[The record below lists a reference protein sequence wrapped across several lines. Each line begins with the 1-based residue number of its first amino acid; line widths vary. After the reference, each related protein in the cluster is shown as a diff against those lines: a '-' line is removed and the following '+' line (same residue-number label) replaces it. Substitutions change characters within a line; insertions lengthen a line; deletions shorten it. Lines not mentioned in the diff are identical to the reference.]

1 MTVIQ
6 TNFIKGRMNK
16 SVDERLLPPGE
27 YVDAQNVRLGSTED
41 TEIGSVE
48 NSKGNSL
55 LAELVYDGVVLDPA
69 TTKCIGTLEDGVNN
83 TIYWFVHDSNNAQ
96 SATGIVD
103 MIVSYNVINNNLI
116 YHVISTSV
124 LNFNP
129 SYLINAVNKIDNLLF
144 FTDNINPPRCINV
157 ERAYLP
163 PTALDVDQITAAELN
178 VIKAPPMS
186 APTVNLLQSGQE
198 ENFLKKNIIS
208 FAYRYQ
214 YLDNEYSAISQ
225 FSDIAFVPD
234 FFSLNTSDLSN
245 SGMENVYNTA
255 EISFNTGS
263 KLVKEID
270 LLFKYANQPGVYVI
284 EKFNKGI
291 LGWSNNITRTQSFRH
306 NQIYTALGD
315 NQLTRLFDNV
325 PRTAK
330 SQTIMANRLM
340 YGNYVDGYNVNS
352 QLNYTVALNRE
363 LINLNEFTGVLS
375 NGAYTID
382 ISKTITNSV
391 ATFDYTDIDSPDSL
405 KKDSQ
410 IGFQFNFRS
419 ADFDAPGG
427 GAPPYAANQVLTE
440 ITFTIT
446 LNQDY
451 NSIYDFFN
459 GTFVAQQVS
468 SGVAGPFMTNNPCN
482 ETTFTDILNCAI
494 ADQSTFLHSYSG
506 IDNRDE
512 GIKITTSP
520 GSSSVSLQL
529 VAAEFDDSTSGAAT
543 TDMYGYYQFTA
554 AQSDYSSRG
563 NRKSLHSN
571 RNYDVGIVYMD
582 EYLRST
588 TALTSP
594 NNTIYVQPSSSIT
607 ANSLK
612 VTIPT
617 TMNPPSWASKYKFVV
632 KRAEDTYE
640 TIYSVIAFDDDSTNS
655 VWIRL
660 EGDNQ
665 VKTKKGDTLVV
676 KADVSGPLNTIVT
689 TKVLAIES
697 KANNFLTP
705 EASQG
710 IGSNAPFISEPAGLY
725 MNLKPQ
731 GFTITDDVNG
741 FFDSGQIGGRSGK
754 RGGPAAKAGI
764 PCFKEVIDAGTGA
777 TQVENIDIPEG
788 SLVNFALRFNRN
800 ASDGGFLVGSSEQKT
815 YDYNRTVVASQDY
828 NSMFEFVNGEGI
840 DFTEGVA
847 SGTGTQPTNAY
858 TNTVGNLASDFDN
871 VVFQPSSP
879 AENKYRFYTVA
890 AATPATGPQTPTT
903 NGAKLTLG
911 LVSGNGGDSGQRTRI
926 EGQIT
931 INIGT
936 ASLILETQPLNADL
950 DIYYENDEVFEITGG
965 FHQSGSKTGDQNQ
978 TGAQAGIVNLGFFD
992 CFSFGNGV
1000 ESYKYLDDLDGS
1012 SFNLGQRTTSVSE
1025 EDYKEA
1031 NRYAGVTYSGLYNA
1045 NTNINRFNEFNL
1057 SDGNFKDLEKSFG
1070 DIEVLHSFE
1079 TNLLVLQEDKIS
1091 NVLLSKQALQAAEG
1105 SGIVATST
1113 AVLGTQVARIEE
1125 YGISNNPESF
1135 AAYGDSRYFTDTK
1148 RGAVIQLKGTGG
1160 VSDRL
1165 TLISELGMRSYFR
1178 DNFIAYPDTQ
1188 KIGGF
1193 DPYMNEY
1200 VLSSNTVGLPNAYQ
1214 ATTEIPVSCG
1224 AVFGPA
1230 EYSDPIIYNVDL
1242 GEAQGNV
1249 VVDYKITGTVTIA
1262 YEWSSV
1268 TGSVPGATGV
1278 GSFNFN
1284 KTTSTPTNLKITIT
1298 PTGSYTARIQVA
1310 CPTVSELT
1318 IVSVALGSAS
1328 DDGLFIHDE
1337 FYWSDGTTV
1346 SPVESTQTSF
1356 SFSPFSTNRLARY
1369 TSITGLESEGIFP
1382 PSGAAVRMAS
1392 NKIDFDT
1399 LNFTPSSGY
1408 SGAIPT
1414 PPPAPDYFSFLVS
1427 NTLYTSSQTDIN
1439 ALVAAAT
1446 AAGND
1451 IDTVTNPS
1459 TGYYEA
1465 SFTYNNPSNQTY
1477 LYLIYN
1483 YAGVAST
1490 TLTFGATS
1498 LIACC
1503 TGASGPY
1510 YLNSASFATAT
1521 SIFTDSGLTTLAT
1534 DGFYKSGSTVREL
1547 SSGVLG
1553 TAATCSTCNYIYIS
1567 AVRSST
1573 TDLCTNN
1580 YVMTV
1585 QAQTVSNN
1593 AFASVTAGD
1602 VLTVLPAGLP
1612 GFIAYSAVSGE
1623 DTATGTTYRI
1633 AQVNA
1638 SGEIITLY
1646 YGGTGVCGNPL

>member
-1135 AAYGDSRYFTDTK
+1135 TAYGDSRYFTDTK

-1318 IVSVALGSAS
+1318 IVNVALGSVS

-1399 LNFTPSSGY
+1399 LNFTPSAGY
-1408 SGAIPT
+1408 SGSI
-1414 PPPAPDYFSFLVS
+1414 PPAADKFSFLVS
-1427 NTLYTSSQTDIN
+1427 NTLYTSSQADIN

-1446 AAGND
+1446 D
-1451 IDTVTNPS
+1451 ITTVTNPS

-1503 TGASGPY
+1503 TGASGTY

>member
-27 YVDAQNVRLGSTED
+27 YVDALNVRLGSTED

-55 LAELVYDGVVLDPA
+55 IAELTYDGQALSSSA
-69 TTKCIGTLEDGVNN
+69 KCIGVLEDGANN
-83 TIYWFVHDSNNAQ
+83 TIYWFVHDSDNPM
-96 SATGIVD
+96 SATKIVD
-103 MIVSYNVINNNLI
+103 MIVSYNVINNNLV

-129 SYLINAVNKIDNLLF
+129 TYLINGVNKIDELLF

-157 ERAYLP
+157 TRAYLP

-186 APTVNLLQSGQE
+186 APTINLLQSGQE
-198 ENFLKKNIIS
+198 ENFLEKNIVS
-208 FAYRYQ
+208 FAYRYR
-214 YLDNEYSAISQ
+214 YLDDEYSAISQ
-225 FSDIAFVPD
+225 FSDIAFVPS

-245 SGMENVYNTA
+245 AGMENAFNTA
-255 EISFNTGS
+255 EVTFNTGS

-291 LGWSNNITRTQSFRH
+291 LGWSNNINRTEVFRH
-306 NQIYTALGD
+306 NQIYTALSD

-340 YGNYVDGYNVNS
+340 YGNYVDGYNVNN
-352 QLNYTVALNRE
+352 QLNYTVSQQSE
-363 LINLNEFTGVLS
+363 VINLQEFTGVLS
-375 NGAYTID
+375 TGTYTFD
-382 ISKTITNSV
+382 ISKNINDSV
-391 ATFDYTDIDSPDSL
+391 ATFDFSNIDNAASL
-405 KKDSQ
+405 KQDSQ
-410 IGFQFNFRS
+410 IGFQFNFQS
-419 ADFDAPGG
+419 TDFDAPGG
-427 GAPPYAANQVLTE
+427 GAAPGTPNQATTS

-451 NSIYDFFN
+451 NSIYDLFS
-459 GTFVAQQVS
+459 GTFANEQIGTATTIVT
-468 SGVAGPFMTNNPCN
+468 GPFNTNNPCN
-482 ETTFTDILNCAI
+482 GATLTDILNCAI
-494 ADQSTFLHSYSG
+494 TDQAPNIHTYSG
-506 IDNRDE
+506 IDGRDE
-512 GIKITTSP
+512 PIRITTNP

-529 VAAEFDDSTSGAAT
+529 VAAEFDDPAVAPNP
-543 TDMYGYYQFTA
+543 DMFGYYKFTA
-554 AQSDYSSRG
+554 AQADYSSNG

-588 TALTSP
+588 TALTSRS
-594 NNTIYVQPSSSIT
+594 NTIYIPPVSSVT
-607 ANSLK
+607 ANSLRIN
-612 VTIPT
+612 IPS
-617 TMNPPSWASKYKFVV
+617 TMTPPTWASKYKFVV

-665 VKTKKGDTLVV
+665 VKAKEGDFLIV
-676 KADVSGPLNTIVT
+676 KADISGPLNTVVK

-710 IGSNAPFISEPAGLY
+710 IGTNSSFISEPAGLY

-731 GFTITDDVNG
+731 GFTITDNTNG
-741 FFDSGQIGGRSGK
+741 FFDSGQEGGRSGK
-754 RGGPAAKAGI
+754 RGGPAAVAGV
-764 PCFKEVIDAGTGA
+764 PCFREVVNSSTGV
-777 TQVENIDIPEG
+777 TEVENIAIPEG
-788 SLVNFALRFNRN
+788 SLVNFAIRFNRN
-800 ASDGGFLVGSSEQKT
+800 SSDGGFLVGSSDQKT

-828 NSMFEFVNGEGI
+828 NSLFEFVNGEGI

-847 SGTGTQPTNAY
+847 SGIGTQPGNVY
-858 TNTVGNLASDFDN
+858 TNIIGDLNNLENPTAPYQPNGDN
-871 VVFQPSSP
+871 RYQ
-879 AENKYRFYTVA
+879 FYTVSA
-890 AATPATGPQTPTT
+890 GTPPATGVQSVGTAGT
-903 NGAKLTLG
+903 KLTLG
-911 LVSGNGGDSGQRTRI
+911 LISGTGGDSGQRTRV
-926 EGQIT
+926 EGQVT

-936 ASLILETQPLNADL
+936 ASLILETEPLNADL
-950 DIYYENDEVFEITGG
+950 DIYYENDEVFDITGG

-978 TGAQAGIVNLGFFD
+978 TAVQPAIVNLGFFD
-992 CFSFGNGV
+992 CFAFGNGV
-1000 ESYKYLDDLDGS
+1000 ESYKYLDELDGS
-1012 SFNLGQRTTSVSE
+1012 SFTLGQRTTSVSE

-1031 NRYAGVTYSGLYNA
+1031 NRYASITYSGIYNA
-1045 NTNINRFNEFNL
+1045 DTNINRFNEFNL

-1070 DIEVLHSFE
+1070 DINVLHSFE

-1091 NVLLSKQALQAAEG
+1091 NVLLSKQALQAAQG
-1105 SGIVATST
+1105 AGVVATST
-1113 AVLGTQVARIEE
+1113 AVLGTQLARIEE

-1135 AAYGDSRYFTDTK
+1135 AAYGDSRYFTDTS

-1160 VSDRL
+1160 VNDKL

-1178 DNFIAYPDTQ
+1178 DNFIQYPDTQ
-1188 KIGGF
+1188 KIGAF

-1200 VLSSNTVGLPNAYQ
+1200 VLSSNTIGLPNAYQ
-1214 ATTEIPVSCG
+1214 ANTEIPVQCG
-1224 AVFGPA
+1224 AKFGA
-1230 EYSDPIIYNVDL
+1230 YEYDDPIIYNVNL

-1249 VVDYKITGTVTIA
+1249 IVSYIITGTVAID
-1262 YEWSSV
+1262 YEWSSTTGNIPAA
-1268 TGSVPGATGV
+1268 TGS

-1284 KTTSTPTNLKITIT
+1284 KNTSTPTNLKITVT
-1298 PTGSYTARIQVA
+1298 PTGSYTAGFIVG
-1310 CPTVSELT
+1310 CPTVNELT
-1318 IVSVALGSAS
+1318 IINVALGSVS

-1337 FYWSDGTTV
+1337 FYWNDGTTT
-1346 SPVESTQTSF
+1346 SPVESVQTSF
-1356 SFSPFSTNRLARY
+1356 SFTPFDTNRLARY
-1369 TSITGLESEGIFP
+1369 TSITGIESEGLFP
-1382 PSGAAVRMAS
+1382 PNNATVYMAS

-1399 LNFTPSSGY
+1399 LVFSPASGY
-1408 SGAIPT
+1408 PGPT
-1414 PPPAPDYFSFLVS
+1414 IPPAADKFSFLVS
-1427 NTLYTSSQTDIN
+1427 NTLYTSSQADIN

-1446 AAGND
+1446 D
-1451 IDTVTNPS
+1451 ITAVTNPS

-1465 SFTYNNPSNQTY
+1465 NFTYNNPTNQTY

-1483 YAGVAST
+1483 YAGVAPI
-1490 TLTFGATS
+1490 TLNFGATS

-1503 TGASGPY
+1503 LGSSASY
-1510 YLNSASFATAT
+1510 YLNTASFTTAT
-1521 SIFTDSGLTTLAT
+1521 SVYTDANLTSLAA
-1534 DGFYKSGSTVREL
+1534 DGFYKDSSGNVREQ
-1547 SSGVLG
+1547 SSGIL
-1553 TAATCSTCNYIYIS
+1553 TATSSCVTCNYIYIS

-1580 YVMTV
+1580 YIMSV
-1585 QAQTVSNN
+1585 QAQTTTNH
-1593 AFASVTAGD
+1593 AFASVTPGD
-1602 VLTVLPAGLP
+1602 VLSVLPAGLP
-1612 GFIAYSAVSGE
+1612 GFIAYSAVNGE

-1646 YGGTGVCGNPL
+1646 YGGTGVCGAPL

>member
-1 MTVIQ
+1 
-6 TNFIKGRMNK
+6 
-16 SVDERLLPPGE
+16 
-27 YVDAQNVRLGSTED
+27 
-41 TEIGSVE
+41 
-48 NSKGNSL
+48 
-55 LAELVYDGVVLDPA
+55 
-69 TTKCIGTLEDGVNN
+69 
-83 TIYWFVHDSNNAQ
+83 
-96 SATGIVD
+96 
-103 MIVSYNVINNNLI
+103 
-116 YHVISTSV
+116 
-124 LNFNP
+124 
-129 SYLINAVNKIDNLLF
+129 
-144 FTDNINPPRCINV
+144 
-157 ERAYLP
+157 
-163 PTALDVDQITAAELN
+163 
-178 VIKAPPMS
+178 
-186 APTVNLLQSGQE
+186 
-198 ENFLKKNIIS
+198 
-208 FAYRYQ
+208 
-214 YLDNEYSAISQ
+214 
-225 FSDIAFVPD
+225 
-234 FFSLNTSDLSN
+234 
-245 SGMENVYNTA
+245 
-255 EISFNTGS
+255 
-263 KLVKEID
+263 
-270 LLFKYANQPGVYVI
+270 
-284 EKFNKGI
+284 
-291 LGWSNNITRTQSFRH
+291 
-306 NQIYTALGD
+306 
-315 NQLTRLFDNV
+315 
-325 PRTAK
+325 
-330 SQTIMANRLM
+330 M
-340 YGNYVDGYNVNS
+340 Y
-352 QLNYTVALNRE
+352 
-363 LINLNEFTGVLS
+363 
-375 NGAYTID
+375 
-382 ISKTITNSV
+382 
-391 ATFDYTDIDSPDSL
+391 
-405 KKDSQ
+405 
-410 IGFQFNFRS
+410 
-419 ADFDAPGG
+419 
-427 GAPPYAANQVLTE
+427 
-440 ITFTIT
+440 
-446 LNQDY
+446 
-451 NSIYDFFN
+451 
-459 GTFVAQQVS
+459 
-468 SGVAGPFMTNNPCN
+468 
-482 ETTFTDILNCAI
+482 
-494 ADQSTFLHSYSG
+494 
-506 IDNRDE
+506 
-512 GIKITTSP
+512 
-520 GSSSVSLQL
+520 
-529 VAAEFDDSTSGAAT
+529 
-543 TDMYGYYQFTA
+543 
-554 AQSDYSSRG
+554 
-563 NRKSLHSN
+563 
-571 RNYDVGIVYMD
+571 
-582 EYLRST
+582 
-588 TALTSP
+588 
-594 NNTIYVQPSSSIT
+594 
-607 ANSLK
+607 
-612 VTIPT
+612 
-617 TMNPPSWASKYKFVV
+617 
-632 KRAEDTYE
+632 KR
-640 TIYSVIAFDDDSTNS
+640 
-655 VWIRL
+655 
-660 EGDNQ
+660 Q
-665 VKTKKGDTLVV
+665 
-676 KADVSGPLNTIVT
+676 
-689 TKVLAIES
+689 
-697 KANNFLTP
+697 
-705 EASQG
+705 
-710 IGSNAPFISEPAGLY
+710 
-725 MNLKPQ
+725 
-731 GFTITDDVNG
+731 
-741 FFDSGQIGGRSGK
+741 
-754 RGGPAAKAGI
+754 
-764 PCFKEVIDAGTGA
+764 
-777 TQVENIDIPEG
+777 
-788 SLVNFALRFNRN
+788 
-800 ASDGGFLVGSSEQKT
+800 
-815 YDYNRTVVASQDY
+815 
-828 NSMFEFVNGEGI
+828 
-840 DFTEGVA
+840 
-847 SGTGTQPTNAY
+847 Y

-1503 TGASGPY
+1503 TGASGTY

>member
-96 SATGIVD
+96 SATGKVD

-163 PTALDVDQITAAELN
+163 PTVLDVDQITAAELN

-427 GAPPYAANQVLTE
+427 GAPPGTPNQALTE

-494 ADQSTFLHSYSG
+494 ADQSSFLHSYSG

-529 VAAEFDDSTSGAAT
+529 VAAEFDDSSSGPAT

-676 KADVSGPLNTIVT
+676 KADVSGPLNTIIT

-1012 SFNLGQRTTSVSE
+1012 SFTLGQRTTSVSE

-1318 IVSVALGSAS
+1318 IVNVALGSVS

-1399 LNFTPSSGY
+1399 LNFTPSAGY
-1408 SGAIPT
+1408 TGTI
-1414 PPPAPDYFSFLVS
+1414 PPAADKFSYLVS
-1427 NTLYTSSQTDIN
+1427 NTLYTSSQADINSLVGAATDITT
-1439 ALVAAAT
+1439 VA
-1446 AAGND
+1446 
-1451 IDTVTNPS
+1451 NPS

-1503 TGASGPY
+1503 TGASGTY
-1510 YLNSASFATAT
+1510 YLNNTSFATAT

-1580 YVMTV
+1580 YVMSV

-1593 AFASVTAGD
+1593 AFASVAPGD
-1602 VLTVLPAGLP
+1602 VLSVIPP
-1612 GFIAYSAVSGE
+1612 GAAANTYIAYSAVSGE

-1633 AQVNA
+1633 AEIDA
-1638 SGEIITLY
+1638 SGQIITLY

>member
-427 GAPPYAANQVLTE
+427 GAPPGTPNQVLTE
-440 ITFTIT
+440 IAFTIT

-754 RGGPAAKAGI
+754 RGGPAAKAGV
-764 PCFKEVIDAGTGA
+764 PCFKETIDASGN

-847 SGTGTQPTNAY
+847 SGTGTQPTNVY
-858 TNTVGNLASDFDN
+858 TNTVGNLASEFDN

-879 AENKYRFYTVA
+879 AENKYRFYTVG
-890 AATPATGPQTPTT
+890 AATPATGPQTP
-903 NGAKLTLG
+903 GAGGTKLTLG

-1318 IVSVALGSAS
+1318 IVNVALGSVS

-1399 LNFTPSSGY
+1399 LNFTPSAGY
-1408 SGAIPT
+1408 SGSIP
-1414 PPPAPDYFSFLVS
+1414 AAADYFSFLVS

-1465 SFTYNNPSNQTY
+1465 SFTYSNPSNQTY

-1503 TGASGPY
+1503 TGASGTY
-1510 YLNSASFATAT
+1510 YLNSASFTTAT
-1521 SIFTDSGLTTLAT
+1521 SIYTDSGLTALAT

>member
-1 MTVIQ
+1 MTLIQ

-27 YVDAQNVRLGSTED
+27 YVDALNVRLGSTED

-48 NSKGNSL
+48 NSKGNL
-55 LAELVYDGVVLDPA
+55 LIAELSYDGVLLDPA
-69 TTKCIGTLEDGVNN
+69 TTRCLGSLEDSANN
-83 TIYWFVHDSNNAQ
+83 TIYWFVHDSANGQ
-96 SATGIVD
+96 SATGKVD
-103 MIVSYNVINNNLI
+103 MIVSFNVINNNLI

-129 SYLINAVNKIDNLLF
+129 TYLINAVNIIDNLLF

-157 ERAYLP
+157 DRSYLP

-186 APTVNLLQSGQE
+186 APTINLLQSGQE
-198 ENFLKKNIIS
+198 ENFLKQNIVS
-208 FAYRYQ
+208 FAYRYR
-214 YLDNEYSAISQ
+214 YLDDEYSAISQ
-225 FSDIAFVPD
+225 FSDIAFVPS
-234 FFSLNTSDLSN
+234 FFDLNTSDLSN
-245 SGMENVYNTA
+245 SGMENAFNTA
-255 EISFNTGS
+255 EVTFNTGS

-284 EKFNKGI
+284 EQFKKGI
-291 LGWSNNITRTQSFRH
+291 LGWSNNINRTEVFRH
-306 NQIYTALGD
+306 NQIYTSLSD

-330 SQTIMANRLM
+330 SQTVMANRLM
-340 YGNYVDGYNVNS
+340 YGNYIDGYNVNN
-352 QLNYTVALNRE
+352 QLNYTISQQSEV
-363 LINLNEFTGVLS
+363 INLQEFSSVLS
-375 NGAYTID
+375 SGAYTID
-382 ISKTITNSV
+382 ISKTISNSV
-391 ATFDYTDIDSPDSL
+391 ATFDYSNIDNADSL
-405 KKDSQ
+405 KQDTQ
-410 IGFQFNFRS
+410 IGFEFSFKS
-419 ADFDAPGG
+419 VDFDAPGG
-427 GAPPYAANQVLTE
+427 GSPPGTPNQATTS

-451 NSIYDFFN
+451 NSIYDLFS
-459 GTFVAQQVS
+459 GTFATEQIGTPATIVGTPTV
-468 SGVAGPFMTNNPCN
+468 PFTTTSPCTG
-482 ETTFTDILNCAI
+482 TTFTDILNCAI
-494 ADQSTFLHSYSG
+494 TDQSPNLHTFSG

-512 GIKITTSP
+512 PIKITTTP
-520 GSSSVSLQL
+520 GSSSVSFQL
-529 VAAEFDDSTSGAAT
+529 VAAEFDDPAVGTNP
-543 TDMYGYYQFTA
+543 DMFGYYQFII
-554 AQSDYSSRG
+554 AQSDYSSNG

-588 TALTSP
+588 TALTSR
-594 NNTIYVQPSSSIT
+594 NNTIYIPPVSSIT
-607 ANSLK
+607 ANNLK
-612 VTIPT
+612 VTIPS
-617 TMNPPSWASKYKFVV
+617 TMIPPSWASKYKFVI

-640 TIYSVIAFDDDSTNS
+640 TIYSVISFDDDSTNS

-665 VKTKKGDTLVV
+665 VKSKKGDTLIV
-676 KADVSGPLNTIVT
+676 KADVSGPLNTIVK

-697 KANNFLTP
+697 KGNNFLTP

-741 FFDSGQIGGRSGK
+741 FFESGQIGGRSAK

-764 PCFKEVIDAGTGA
+764 PCFKESIDASGNA
-777 TQVENIDIPEG
+777 QVENIDIPEG
-788 SLVNFALRFNRN
+788 SLVNFALKFNRN

-815 YDYNRTVVASQDY
+815 YVYNRTVVSSQDY
-828 NSMFEFVNGEGI
+828 NSMFEFINGEGI

-847 SGTGTQPTNAY
+847 SGTGTQPTNVY
-858 TNTVGNLASDFDN
+858 TNTIGNLDTDFDG
-871 VVFQPSSP
+871 VTFQPDG
-879 AENKYRFYTVA
+879 ENKYRFYTVNG
-890 AATPATGPQTPTT
+890 TNPPASGAVVPTA

-936 ASLILETQPLNADL
+936 ASLILETEPLNADL
-950 DIYYENDEVFEITGG
+950 DLYYENEEVFEITGG

-978 TGAQAGIVNLGFFD
+978 TVSQVGLVKLGFFD

-1045 NTNINRFNEFNL
+1045 DTNINRFNEFNL
-1057 SDGNFKDLEKSFG
+1057 SDANFKDLEKSFG
-1070 DIEVLHSFE
+1070 DINILHSFE
-1079 TNLLVLQEDKIS
+1079 TNLLVLQENKIS

-1105 SGIVATST
+1105 SGVVATST
-1113 AVLGTQVARIEE
+1113 AVLGTQIARIEE

-1135 AAYGDSRYFTDTK
+1135 SAYGDSRYFTDTN

-1160 VSDRL
+1160 VSDKL

-1178 DNFIAYPDTQ
+1178 DNFITYPDTQ
-1188 KIGGF
+1188 KIGAF

-1200 VLSSNTVGLPNAYQ
+1200 VLSSNTIGLPNAYESN
-1214 ATTEIPVSCG
+1214 TEIPVECG
-1224 AVFGPA
+1224 AIFGP
-1230 EYSDPIIYNVDL
+1230 YNYNDPIIYNVDL

-1249 VVDYKITGTVTIA
+1249 VVSYVITGTVAIDYA
-1262 YEWSSV
+1262 WSSV
-1268 TGSVPGATGV
+1268 SANIPAATGA
-1278 GSFNFN
+1278 GTFNFN
-1284 KTTSTPTNLKITIT
+1284 KNTANPTNLKITIT
-1298 PTGSYTARIQVA
+1298 PTGSYTAKFKVN
-1310 CPTVSELT
+1310 CPTVNNLT
-1318 IVSVALGSAS
+1318 IVNVSLGSVS

-1337 FYWSDGTTV
+1337 FYWSDGTTT
-1346 SPVESTQTSF
+1346 SPVESAQTSF
-1356 SFSPFSTNRLARY
+1356 SFTPFDTNRLARY
-1369 TSITGLESEGIFP
+1369 TSITGVESEGLFP
-1382 PSGAAVRMAS
+1382 ASGSTVYMAS

-1399 LNFTPSSGY
+1399 LVFSPTAGY
-1408 SGAIPT
+1408 SGAIPG
-1414 PPPAPDYFSFLVS
+1414 AADKFSFLVS
-1427 NTLYTSSQTDIN
+1427 NTLYTSSQADIN
-1439 ALVAAAT
+1439 ALAAAAT
-1446 AAGND
+1446 D
-1451 IDTVTNPS
+1451 ITTVTNPS

-1465 SFTYNNPSNQTY
+1465 NFTYSNPSNQTY

-1483 YAGVAST
+1483 YAGVASITLKYGT
-1490 TLTFGATS
+1490 TANN
-1498 LIACC
+1498 ACC
-1503 TGASGPY
+1503 LGTSAPY
-1510 YLNSASFATAT
+1510 YLNTSSFTTAT
-1521 SIFTDSGLTTLAT
+1521 SVYTDANLTTLAT
-1534 DGFYKSGSTVREL
+1534 DGFYRDIPGNVREQ
-1547 SSGVLG
+1547 SSGILAA
-1553 TAATCSTCNYIYIS
+1553 TAACVTCNYIYIS
-1567 AVRSST
+1567 SVRTSR

-1580 YVMTV
+1580 FTMSAP
-1585 QAQTVSNN
+1585 AQTVSNN
-1593 AFASVTAGD
+1593 AFASVTIGD
-1602 VLTVLPAGLP
+1602 VLSILPAGLP
-1612 GFIAYSAVSGE
+1612 GFIAYSAVQFE
-1623 DTATGTTYRI
+1623 DTSTGTTFRI

-1638 SGEIITLY
+1638 SGQITALFF
-1646 YGGTGVCGNPL
+1646 GGTGSCGSPL

>member
-1318 IVSVALGSAS
+1318 IVNVALGSVS